1 MRDVTLFTAVMLSFL
16 GYSTVCATDDPM
28 RPIPRPD
35 SVQRAPVAAPAP
47 APRRDWVLTSTL
59 VGNTRRVAVINDR
72 LVSVGDE
79 VLGARVIGIDAR
91 SAQLRYEGQE
101 LVLHLGEHRVTNPSS
116 PERRGEAG
124 Q

>member
-1 MRDVTLFTAVMLSFL
+1 MRDVKLCVLMLSL
-16 GYSTVCATDDPM
+16 VSCGMASATDDPM
-28 RPIPRPD
+28 RPIPRPG
-35 SVQRAPVAAPAP
+35 SVKHNPVAAPAP

-59 VGNTRRVAVINDR
+59 VGDARRVAVINDR
-72 LVSVGDE
+72 LVGVGDE

-101 LVLHLGEHRVTNPSS
+101 LVLHLGEHRMTNPSS
-116 PERRGEAG
+116 TEQG